1 MHYQNKMMFREV
13 FGNLR
18 SYVRNFL
25 TNQRYLVKRSLYEN
39 ESAVLRNLILSLP
52 SEIKERYAEEIDYI
66 ESMPLDGLGAML
78 FPYKE
83 QKVGKSLE
91 CFVTGKEKGLPFVL
105 HGDHLK
111 LYFPKHT
118 PLSDV
123 VNEYRALVERE
134 GLLGAG
140 ILGKSPHCYQD
151 GNFKVEQ
158 GDILLD
164 VGCAE
169 AVFALD
175 NIEKVAKAYL
185 FESLPEWQKPLQHTF
200 SPYADKV
207 VFVPKLVSDRT
218 TGNAITLMDAV
229 KNDRFDG
236 AQYFVKMDIEGWERT
251 VVKGNADFFT
261 SAKVKLSCCVYHRQ
275 DDAQVIDTML
285 KGMGYKTRFSD
296 GYMLPTVNGIHYPYF
311 RHGVIY
317 AQNF

>member
-1 MHYQNKMMFREV
+1 MHYQNKMMLRELLV
-13 FGNLR
+13 NLR
-18 SYVRNFL
+18 SYVRNFF

-39 ESAVLRNLILSLP
+39 DFALLRNLILSLP
-52 SEIKERYAEEIDYI
+52 SEIKERYANEIEYI
-66 ESMPLDGLGAML
+66 ESTPLDGLGAIL

-83 QKVGKSLE
+83 QKVGKPPE
-91 CFVTGKEKGLPFVL
+91 CFAVGKEKGLPFIL
-105 HGDHLK
+105 HGDCSK

-123 VNEYRALVERE
+123 ISEYRALAERE

-175 NIEKVAKAYL
+175 NIEKVSKVYL
-185 FESLPEWQKPLQHTF
+185 FESLPEWQKPLRRTF
-200 SPYADKV
+200 APYAEKV

-218 TGNAITLMDAV
+218 NGDAITLMDAV
-229 KNDRFDG
+229 KNDRPDG

-251 VVKGNADFFT
+251 VVKGNADFFMT
-261 SAKVKLSCCVYHRQ
+261 AKVRLSCCVYHRQ
-275 DDAQVIDTML
+275 DDAQVIDAML

-296 GYMLPTVNGIHYPYF
+296 GYMLPTMNGIHYPYF